1 MFKQYGNKVLIDRE
15 SSVNYIYVGT
25 SASGSK
31 EDEPVWQIKKL
42 VMGISGNV
50 SQILYANGDAMINSK
65 WSEREDLEY
74 L

>member
-1 MFKQYGNKVLIDRE
+1 
-15 SSVNYIYVGT
+15 
-25 SASGSK
+25 
-31 EDEPVWQIKKL
+31 
-42 VMGISGNV
+42 MGISGNV